1 MGRWLVKQESIK
13 ALRTAISKESVKPIT
28 LMEVCGSHTMAISR
42 FGIRSMLPGTIRLIS
57 GPGCPVCVTG
67 ISYIDYAIAVSLLPQ
82 TIILSYGD
90 LVRVPGTHSSLER
103 ERAGGADVRIVYS
116 PMQAL
121 ETALENPD
129 KEIVFCGIG
138 FETTTPGTAVLIK
151 TASEKRIGN
160 LSVLGAH
167 KTMKPAMSALL
178 ESGTAIDGYI
188 CPGHVSVIT
197 GMGMYR
203 ELCREYPIS
212 CTVTGFEAQEILI
225 GILSLVR
232 SIQNGGNPV
241 QNAYPGVVREEGNP
255 KARSLVAEVFEP
267 SDALWRGLG
276 SIKGSGLAVRRE
288 YKKFDAYER
297 FGLEVEE
304 GVEPKGCRCGEVLRG
319 ICTPAE
325 CPLYGNRCVP
335 GDPVGA
341 CMVSSEG
348 SCAAW
353 YNYS

>member
-225 GILSLVR
+225 GILSLVK